1 MATKEQKQHV
11 VDELGTILQNS
22 GSVYMA
28 NYKGMSVADINKLRG
43 DFRKAG
49 LTFKVYK
56 NTLVRRAMEQA
67 GGYDSAFSHMSEPT
81 AYVFVDDDNLARPA
95 KVLKSFLKDNKRPAF
110 KGAVIDGSFYG
121 PDQLEALTEFK
132 TKNDVIGDIIGLLLS
147 PMSNIIGAL
156 QSQGS
161 NLVGAIKTIADKE
174 Q

>member
-11 VDELGTILQNS
+11 VEELSEILQSS

-28 NYKGMSVADINKLRG
+28 NYKGMSVAEINRLRN

-49 LTFKVYK
+49 LNFKVYK
-56 NTLVRRAMEQA
+56 NTLVRLAMEQK
-67 GGYDSAFSHMSEPT
+67 GGYDSVYAHLAEPT
-81 AYVFVDDDNLARPA
+81 AYVFVGDDNLAQPA
-95 KVLKSFLKDNKRPAF
+95 KVLKSFLKENKRPAF

-121 PDQLEALTEFK
+121 PEQLDTLSDLK
-132 TKNDVIGDIIGLLLS
+132 SKSDVIGDIIGLLLS
-147 PMSNIIGAL
+147 PMSNIVGAL

>member
-11 VDELGTILQNS
+11 VDELSTILQSS

-28 NYKGMSVADINKLRG
+28 NYKGMSVADINKLRNE
-43 DFRKAG
+43 FRKVG

-56 NTLVRRAMEQA
+56 NTLVRRAMEQK
-67 GGYDSAFSHMSEPT
+67 GGYDSAYVHLAEPT
-81 AYVFVDDDNLARPA
+81 AYVFVGDDNPSQPA

-110 KGAVIDGSFYG
+110 KGAIIDGSFYG
-121 PDQLEALTEFK
+121 PENLDALSEFK
-132 TKNDVIGDIIGLLLS
+132 SKNDVIGDIMGLLLS
-147 PMSNIIGAL
+147 PMSNIVGAL

>member
-1 MATKEQKQHV
+1 MATKEQKLNV
-11 VDELGTILQNS
+11 VNELSDILMSSGT
-22 GSVYMA
+22 VYMA
-28 NYKGMSVADINKLRG
+28 NYKGMSVAEINKLRG
-43 DFRKAG
+43 EFRKVG

-56 NTLVRRAMEQA
+56 NTLVRRAMEQK
-67 GGYDSAFSHMSEPT
+67 GGYDSAYAHLAEPT
-81 AYVFVDDDNLARPA
+81 AYVFVGEDNIAQPA
-95 KVLKSFLKDNKRPAF
+95 KVLKSFLKENKRPAF

-121 PDQLEALTEFK
+121 PEQLDALTEFK

-147 PMSNIIGAL
+147 PMSNIVGAL